1 MLTEGKILHRAIK
14 LSPYKIDEVIDITG
28 ISRGKLYDMF
38 KLSLIND
45 DDKELLKKLKIDL
58 DFSTKSTKI
67 ENSEIKEIENFEK
80 KYVHLLEKQNAE
92 LEKRV
97 KDMDL
102 LNRQTAYNIPTL
114 IDEIKRMSK
123 LIESLNGVEHLVRQA
138 LETGFLKKK

>member
-14 LSPYKIDEVIDITG
+14 LSPYKIEEIIGITG

-38 KLSLIND
+38 KLESIDD

-58 DFSTKSTKI
+58 DFSTKSTKNESVEDI
-67 ENSEIKEIENFEK
+67 GYKK
-80 KYVHLLEKQNAE
+80 KYVELLEKSNAE

-114 IDEIKRMSK
+114 IDEIKRMSNRV
-123 LIESLNGVEHLVRQA
+123 ESLNGIEHLLREA
-138 LETGFLKKK
+138 LETGALKKK